1 MKVIEMSIII
11 MASMSNGENGGI
23 NNVSAWRNVI
33 AKIININN
41 GVIYQ

>member
-1 MKVIEMSIII
+1 

-41 GVIYQ
+41 GVIINENINEMK